1 MTLPLMSL
9 EKEINILNTRRVPH
23 VATRRHF
30 ILSDFCTFFVTMYL
44 YLIKKKMTLPLM
56 RKFVEGSL
64 FFGKKFPKKKK
75 ALPLMSLEKEI
86 NMLRIMDLARNKNRL
101 ITFG

>member
-44 YLIKKKMTLPLM
+44 YLIKK
-56 RKFVEGSL
+56 R
-64 FFGKKFPKKKK
+64 
-75 ALPLMSLEKEI
+75 
-86 NMLRIMDLARNKNRL
+86 
-101 ITFG
+101 